1 MYLKSYYIFYDR
13 IKKIGHAHEIQIRR
27 RLYGW
32 PCGGTIFLNF
42 LTQLQSEFKNMAAI
56 LHVQSLVSIY
66 SSHSRVKYILIAA
79 EFSLICC
86 RTRIKD
92 TKCNWKNKFCDIPFK
107 NISLYIIYESLLL
120 SDGRL
125 LFVVVDSIYLW
136 ENGMVEEV
144 FLLMDKATCN
154 IS

>member
-32 PCGGTIFLNF
+32 PCGGTFFLNF

-66 SSHSRVKYILIAA
+66 SSHSRVKYILFAA
-79 EFSLICC
+79 EFSLIYC
-86 RTRIKD
+86 RIRIKD
-92 TKCNWKNKFCDIPFK
+92 TKCNSK
-107 NISLYIIYESLLL
+107 ISPYILSMKVCYWVTEDCYLWLWTLYIFERMEWLREFSI
-120 SDGRL
+120 DG
-125 LFVVVDSIYLW
+125 
-136 ENGMVEEV
+136 
-144 FLLMDKATCN
+144 
-154 IS
+154 